1 MAAFVF
7 LPLARGCTC
16 LGTLIALTML
26 MGCAKPT
33 AQSADPETVILLVRH
48 AERSNAPGADPP
60 LSSAG
65 EARARELLH
74 VARRANVKKI
84 YASEYLRAKQ
94 TVQPLADALGLSVDS
109 SFKGPDLSP
118 LVKDLLTNHRGETI
132 LIAHHSNTVPDLIR
146 LLGGG
151 EVPAMNDAA
160 EFDRLYIVHHRKDGA
175 TVTALRY
182 GAPYVR

>member
-1 MAAFVF
+1 MGSWILVVAFV
-7 LPLARGCTC
+7 GS
-16 LGTLIALTML
+16 LTA
-26 MGCAKPT
+26 CSRATTP
-33 AQSADPETVILLVRH
+33 APDIETIILLVRH

-74 VARRANVKKI
+74 VVRGANVKKI

-94 TVQPLADALGLSVDS
+94 TVQPLAEALGLTVDS

-118 LVKDLLTNHRGETI
+118 LVKDLLANHRGETI
-132 LIAHHSNTVPDLIR
+132 LIAHHSNTVPELIR

-151 EVPAMNDAA
+151 EIPAMNDAA
-160 EFDRLYIVHHRKDGA
+160 EFDRLYVVHHRKDGV

-182 GAPYVR
+182 GAPYLR